1 MIQEFQNLS
10 LFPLTAAEI
19 IRNLLVALIC
29 GYLIS
34 WLYRITYKGP
44 GYSIS
49 FVNAMILLAMI
60 TAVVIMV
67 IGNNLARAFGLVGAM
82 SIIRFRTAVKDT
94 QDIVFIFFAL
104 AAGLAAGAGYFL
116 IAFLGTLFISIVILI
131 ITQTGLGVPRQRE
144 YLLQFSYTSNGDP
157 SPSYLPVIQ
166 KYCRRHEVINLRS
179 LNEEHLME
187 VSFYVRLKDEQQ
199 NDDFIRELS
208 ATPGVRNVNLFF
220 DESYF

>member
-1 MIQEFQNLS
+1 MIQEFQTLS
-10 LFPLTAAEI
+10 LFPLSAAEI
-19 IRNLLVALIC
+19 VRNLLVALIC
-29 GYLIS
+29 GYLVS

-60 TAVVIMV
+60 TALVIMV

-82 SIIRFRTAVKDT
+82 SIIRFRTALKET

-104 AAGLAAGAGYFL
+104 AAGMAAGAGYFL
-116 IAFLGTLFISIVILI
+116 IAFLGTIFIGIVILI
-131 ITQTGLGVPRQRE
+131 ITKTGLGVPRQRE
-144 YLLQFSYTSNGDP
+144 YLLQFSYTA
-157 SPSYLPVIQ
+157 SPDAPPPYLPVIQ
-166 KYCRRHEVINLRS
+166 KHCRRHEVINVRS
-179 LNEEHLME
+179 LDETHLME

-208 ATPGVRNVNLFF
+208 ATSGVRNVNLFF

>member
-1 MIQEFQNLS
+1 MIQEFQSIS

-29 GYLIS
+29 GYLVS
-34 WLYRITYKGP
+34 WLYRLTYKGP

-104 AAGLAAGAGYFL
+104 AAGMAAGAGYFL
-116 IAFLGTLFISIVILI
+116 IAFLGTIFIGIVILI
-131 ITQTGLGVPRQRE
+131 ITKAGLGVPRQRE
-144 YLLQFSYTSNGDP
+144 YLLQFAYTSNGDP

-166 KYCRRHEVINLRS
+166 KHCRRHEVINVRS
-179 LNEEHLME
+179 LDEEHLME
-187 VSFYVRLKDEQQ
+187 VSFYVRLKNEQK

-208 ATPGVRNVNLFF
+208 ATGGVRNVNLFF

>member
-19 IRNLLVALIC
+19 IRNLLIALIC

-34 WLYRITYKGP
+34 LLYRITYKGP

-82 SIIRFRTAVKDT
+82 SIIRFRTALKET
-94 QDIVFIFFAL
+94 QDIVFVFFAL
-104 AAGLAAGAGYFL
+104 AAGMAAGAGYFL
-116 IAFLGTLFISIVILI
+116 IAFLGTLFIGIVILI
-131 ITQTGLGVPRQRE
+131 ITKTGLGVPASGNICCNFLTPPAAMR
-144 YLLQFSYTSNGDP
+144 LP
-157 SPSYLPVIQ
+157 YLPVIQ
-166 KYCRRHEVINLRS
+166 KHCRRHEVINVRS
-179 LNEEHLME
+179 LDEERLME

-199 NDDFIRELS
+199 NDRFISELS
-208 ATPGVRNVNLFF
+208 ATSGVRNVNLFF